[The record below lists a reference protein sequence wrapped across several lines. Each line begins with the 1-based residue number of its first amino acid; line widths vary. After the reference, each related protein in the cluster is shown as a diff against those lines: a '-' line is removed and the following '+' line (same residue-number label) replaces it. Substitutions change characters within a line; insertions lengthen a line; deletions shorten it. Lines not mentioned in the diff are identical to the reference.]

1 MDKSEMKCSQAFLVI
16 CLHPRRSIKVTLAIL
31 LRKNRVWSVSLL
43 QPVGNMAKENRDHKH
58 SHRGPFLPP
67 CYLSIFLQSSLSP
80 LRDTRIAI
88 STAASCCLPIRT
100 TGKCVVAQGPFG

>member
-43 QPVGNMAKENRDHKH
+43 QPAM
-58 SHRGPFLPP
+58 
-67 CYLSIFLQSSLSP
+67 LSSVREYRVEDP
-80 LRDTRIAI
+80 
-88 STAASCCLPIRT
+88 TAVSRLED
-100 TGKCVVAQGPFG
+100 